1 MAIMSKEREHNV
13 PKIENI
19 TEALGAMNVL
29 GVPETKGW
37 IALSKVKR
45 DKKVFVDFVARF
57 PALLFSPVCTFRL
70 YWCSC
75 MRDFEELDS
84 KASHEREILN
94 S

>member
-1 MAIMSKEREHNV
+1 MAIMRKEREHNV

-45 DKKVFVDFVARF
+45 R
-57 PALLFSPVCTFRL
+57 
-70 YWCSC
+70 
-75 MRDFEELDS
+75 
-84 KASHEREILN
+84 
-94 S
+94 